1 MHVRRDAV
9 AEDLARDRRPVGVFV
24 AEGLSLGP
32 QSDLPSVG
40 GDAGEGDA
48 GVPRDGVG
56 AGVCARLE
64 HRGHEEVLDALVFFL
79 FLVVASG
86 LRDGG
91 GA

>member
-32 QSDLPSVG
+32 QSDLPSV
-40 GDAGEGDA
+40 
-48 GVPRDGVG
+48 DGVG

-64 HRGHEEVLDALVFFL
+64 HLGHEEVLDALVFFL
-79 FLVVASG
+79 FLVVAS
-86 LRDGG
+86 
-91 GA
+91 